1 MKTYQVELKYESYTT
16 ITIEAETPEEAE
28 ALAWHELE
36 TDGSY
41 RSDYG
46 NWELESINEEQA

>member
-16 ITIEAETPEEAE
+16 LTIEAETPEEAE
-28 ALAWHELE
+28 ALAWQELE

-41 RSDYG
+41 QAYG